1 MVKVVDDGGH
11 KCDQAVHVAD
21 GRLQVGLVQEVAR
34 RMQHVR
40 CVHRVVICAP
50 TQGAV
55 GCRETSGPPALAHTR
70 LRFEQTP
77 RTGILAVANLDLAE
91 KIAEAVQRQ
100 LKRRDEPVGEEQVQR
115 QHRQGVPA
123 RDWILCAPHPPRLTH
138 VSKRSDPR
146 RCAVG
151 TAMAHRDRAQRC

>member
-55 GCRETSGPPALAHTR
+55 GCRETSGPLALAHTR
-70 LRFEQTP
+70 LR
-77 RTGILAVANLDLAE
+77 LNKLHA
-91 KIAEAVQRQ
+91 
-100 LKRRDEPVGEEQVQR
+100 
-115 QHRQGVPA
+115 QGFW
-123 RDWILCAPHPPRLTH
+123 R
-138 VSKRSDPR
+138 
-146 RCAVG
+146 
-151 TAMAHRDRAQRC
+151 